1 MQFTEI
7 SSSTAR
13 LSLLH
18 DGSDSKRGRASWD
31 TQSASRYFG
40 KAQFPKNIFWDGS
53 VARSVDQ
60 EVAGYAAVMEL
71 VFSSWSHIP
80 FTESHIKQLHC
91 NLLKFSEKDARHRAN
106 YKTTPNSVVA
116 IDTQGK
122 QIGIIFETAS
132 PFDTPRR
139 IAEVMEWIIAER
151 IADRVDPLI
160 LIAI

>member
-1 MQFTEI
+1 
-7 SSSTAR
+7 
-13 LSLLH
+13 
-18 DGSDSKRGRASWD
+18 
-31 TQSASRYFG
+31 
-40 KAQFPKNIFWDGS
+40 
-53 VARSVDQ
+53 
-60 EVAGYAAVMEL
+60 
-71 VFSSWSHIP
+71 
-80 FTESHIKQLHC
+80 
-91 NLLKFSEKDARHRAN
+91 
-106 YKTTPNSVVA
+106 VVA